1 MVGLPSCLYEFV
13 CHVFIVSLRRC
24 LVPPVQGVLTVSSL
38 GVMAHS
44 TPNYTASFAS
54 YPSLFPNG
62 PNNPPPLSTTGGSPP
77 GLNFRDNINGLMQA
91 VFSFGGATL
100 FPNLLAEMRRP

>member
-1 MVGLPSCLYEFV
+1 MG
-13 CHVFIVSLRRC
+13 I
-24 LVPPVQGVLTVSSL
+24 
-38 GVMAHS
+38 MAHS
-44 TPNYTASFAS
+44 TPNYTASFSS

-62 PNNPPPLSTTGGSPP
+62 IDNPPPIATTAGTPP